1 MIDHQEKEIKDLINQ
16 CDINIDGPITRNSFE
31 IKSSFGDT
39 NLISLKSLPAFG
51 SNTSGLSDQKL
62 LDKSSKNSQVN
73 SKKNSISR

>member
-1 MIDHQEKEIKDLINQ
+1 MANFKKMIDHQEKEIKDLINQ
-16 CDINIDGPITRNSFE
+16 CDINIDGPINTRNSFE

-62 LDKSSKNSQVN
+62 
-73 SKKNSISR
+73 